1 LSGLYAAAF
10 AIREVFNELRK
21 TGTTKQ
27 GRKMMVT
34 FKDFNKLVDLQRY
47 LELEKR
53 YL

>member
-1 LSGLYAAAF
+1 MVSAF
-10 AIREVFNELRK
+10 AIREVFTELRK
-21 TGTTKQ
+21 TGATKR

-34 FKDFNKLVDLQRY
+34 FKEFNKLVDLQRY